1 MSKRERDGLLE
12 RTRSR
17 EIDLLFATKCITE
30 GHDFPFMSRLYL
42 TTPKRAAAD
51 VERLVG
57 RIMRVSSGKTEAV
70 VFDYVDDRPFG
81 CKPHVFTLGLSRNF
95 ASQSKG
101 LLSNRVRE
109 RNRRLS
115 RKTPTFRHGV

>member
-1 MSKRERDGLLE
+1 
-12 RTRSR
+12 
-17 EIDLLFATKCITE
+17 
-30 GHDFPFMSRLYL
+30 MSRLYL